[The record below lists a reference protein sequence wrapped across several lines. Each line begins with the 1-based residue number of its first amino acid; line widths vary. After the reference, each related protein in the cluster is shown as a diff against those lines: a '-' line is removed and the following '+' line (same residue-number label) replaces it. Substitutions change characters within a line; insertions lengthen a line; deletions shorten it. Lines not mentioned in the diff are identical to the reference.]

1 MFNYIRFFSATL
13 LFSIGFNDVIA
24 AASFDCNKAST
35 ATEHAICDYPEL
47 SALDDIMGGNL

>member
-1 MFNYIRFFSATL
+1 MFKHIRFFSATL
-13 LFSIGFNDVIA
+13 LFSIGFNNVIT

-47 SALDDIMGGNL
+47 SALDDIMG